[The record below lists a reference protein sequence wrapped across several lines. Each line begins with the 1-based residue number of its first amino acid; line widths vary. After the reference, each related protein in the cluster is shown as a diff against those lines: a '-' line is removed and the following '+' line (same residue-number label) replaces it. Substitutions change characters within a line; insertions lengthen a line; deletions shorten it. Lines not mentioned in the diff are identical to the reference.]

1 MAASFITYTKHAVA
15 GSTSLLA
22 TEGGAHIRN
31 IVATENI
38 DNGSIVGLGDW
49 IKMETYKEGAAGTFS
64 GKIIQKAANG
74 NYYVQ
79 VESATNCWLV
89 LTTPLIYEEYTT
101 ACQHESNFYNAKGDV
116 MRCYELMP
124 YDVFEI
130 SAEGLSGEV
139 AVGKGVEVKAKK
151 LSIKAE

>member
-15 GSTSLLA
+15 GSSSLLA

-31 IVATENI
+31 IVAEENI

-49 IKMETYKEGAAGTFS
+49 ISMEKYKEGTAGAFT
-64 GKIIQKAANG
+64 GTVLGKAANG
-74 NYYVQ
+74 NYYVK

-89 LTTPLIYEEYTT
+89 LTTPTIYEEYTT
-101 ACQHESNFYNAKGDV
+101 ACQHESNFYNEKGDI

-130 SAEGLSGEV
+130 SAEGIDGTVTDGATLEV
-139 AVGKGVEVKAKK
+139 SNKKLTVKA
-151 LSIKAE
+151 